1 MLETFRKFLG
11 EATPA
16 QRGIL
21 AICLEIPFLLAFILA
36 PSVGLVVPSFRDML
50 VQPVIIAGD
59 VIMGAVVIIHLIILR
74 RLWPRRRS
82 PDVLPG
88 TYAAIALL
96 STLGFATTAL
106 EGGNLTYPT
115 NMIIICLVPCGL
127 MMLDM
132 RATAYALALGLVFI
146 LVNDLAN
153 LTGLLSY
160 APGYRV
166 GAFVGDH
173 QRFWAEVL
181 RTGILYT
188 SVTTYGLLIWILFDQ
203 VDHNRNALT
212 HLSQTDVLTGLSNR
226 RHFMERLE
234 TESRRLGRTQR
245 SFCLVMID
253 ADHFKKIN
261 DSHGHLV
268 GDEVLKVIGRVL
280 DLHMRL
286 PADLASRIGGEEF
299 ALILPDT
306 TLSGALVVCE
316 RIRSSLGEL
325 RFQGATTTFGITL
338 SMGVVESLGLD
349 AESLLHYADANLYLA
364 KARGRNCVVSSV
376 PEYGEKRLTADAVA

>member
-1 MLETFRKFLG
+1 MLETFRKFLS

-36 PSVGLVVPSFRDML
+36 PSVGLMVPSFRDML
-50 VQPVIIAGD
+50 FPPVIITGD
-59 VIMGAVVIIHLIILR
+59 IIMGVVIIVHLTILR
-74 RLWPRRRS
+74 RLWPLRRS
-82 PDVLPG
+82 PDPMPG
-88 TYAAIALL
+88 TYAAISLL
-96 STLGFATTAL
+96 STLGFAITAF

-132 RATAYALALGLVFI
+132 RATAYALALGLAFI

-160 APGYRV
+160 APGYSE
-166 GAFVGDH
+166 GAFVGDQ

-188 SVTTYGLLIWILFDQ
+188 SVTAYGLLIWILFDQ
-203 VDHNRNALT
+203 VEHNRNALT
-212 HLSQTDVLTGLSNR
+212 HLSQVDVLTGLSNR

-280 DLHMRL
+280 NLHMRL
-286 PADLASRIGGEEF
+286 PTDLAARIGGEEF

-316 RIRSSLGEL
+316 RIRRSLEEL
-325 RFQGATTTFGITL
+325 RFQGSTITFGLTL

-364 KARGRNCVVSSV
+364 KARGRNRVVSSV
-376 PEYGEKRLTADAVA
+376 PERHEERLEADAVA